1 MAMNIVINNLFASA
15 EDTYAPGEGDYIS
28 EDGLWYCGKCHT
40 PMQTRV
46 IMLGEE
52 RTPFVPCRCRQE
64 QIDAQEKERERYVR
78 EMELFHARELCFSNT
93 MLWKWNF
100 GSCDDPDDPLM
111 VSMRNLL

>member
-15 EDTYAPGEGDYIS
+15 EDTYAPGEGDYIG
-28 EDGLWYCGKCHT
+28 EDGIWYCGKCHT

-64 QIDAQEKERERYVR
+64 AS
-78 EMELFHARELCFSNT
+78 FHRKGPHFASKR
-93 MLWKWNF
+93 
-100 GSCDDPDDPLM
+100 PLAYTADICLHS
-111 VSMRNLL
+111 VDC